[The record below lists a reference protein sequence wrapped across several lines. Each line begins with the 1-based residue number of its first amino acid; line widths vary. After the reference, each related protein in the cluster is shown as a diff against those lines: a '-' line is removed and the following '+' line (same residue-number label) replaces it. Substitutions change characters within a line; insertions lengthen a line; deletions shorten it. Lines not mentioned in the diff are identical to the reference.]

1 MTDLN
6 EKALAPDVSGLTVLS
21 IEKDIVQLDSLW
33 HDRRIVLTFLRH
45 FG

>member
-1 MTDLN
+1 MD
-6 EKALAPDVSGLTVLS
+6 EKLMIPEVRGLTVLDL
-21 IEKDIVQLDSLW
+21 EKNAVEMVSLW